1 MSRVRQDAE
10 LQDGAVAAR
19 EDPHGGQALP
29 VHRVLLQVQPELR
42 PQDAPEVGGPPRH
55 RGVVTPRLTI
65 AAYRPGVLMGL
76 MGFVGAVWRE
86 DPPLR
91 TPESPSAEVLLF

>member
-19 EDPHGGQALP
+19 EDAHGGQALP

-42 PQDAPEVGGPPRH
+42 PQDAPEVRGPPC
-55 RGVVTPRLTI
+55 GGTPLTLSYLQNNVFI
-65 AAYRPGVLMGL
+65 E
-76 MGFVGAVWRE
+76 GF
-86 DPPLR
+86 
-91 TPESPSAEVLLF
+91 